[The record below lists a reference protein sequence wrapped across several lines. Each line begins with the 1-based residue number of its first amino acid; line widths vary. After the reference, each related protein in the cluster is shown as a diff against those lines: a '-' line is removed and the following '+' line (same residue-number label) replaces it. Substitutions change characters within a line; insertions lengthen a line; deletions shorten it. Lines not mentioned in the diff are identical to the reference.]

1 MCLGV
6 FMQQKKKKMTQC
18 SSAARSGEVAF
29 GCNSYLSL
37 SLLFFSEIAKYEPN
51 TQTPVLK

>member
-1 MCLGV
+1 
-6 FMQQKKKKMTQC
+6 MQQKKKKMTQC